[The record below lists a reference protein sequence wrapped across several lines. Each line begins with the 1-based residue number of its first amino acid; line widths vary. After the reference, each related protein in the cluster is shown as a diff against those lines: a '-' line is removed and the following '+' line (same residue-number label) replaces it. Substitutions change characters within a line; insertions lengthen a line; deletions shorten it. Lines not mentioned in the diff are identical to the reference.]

1 MRNRRLVPV
10 PPARRRRAPAEPP
23 QPPPAVRQP
32 LLPPRRC
39 AVPPISWPPKNYDIA
54 ALLFTMAIA
63 GAARPWRHVIF
74 LICAIYF
81 LIRGWLWLCRRHP
94 LVAWFVFGFVEG
106 LLGSGRRR
114 RR

>member
-1 MRNRRLVPV
+1 MTRL
-10 PPARRRRAPAEPP
+10 AELIGKAKRAITRDGQTVSQKLETA
-23 QPPPAVRQP
+23 Q
-32 LLPPRRC
+32 
-39 AVPPISWPPKNYDIA
+39 YA

-63 GAARPWRHVIF
+63 GAAWPWRHVIF